1 MKRVVVAG
9 MGFAGVRAAR
19 ALAGQGMEVLLVDR
33 NNYHLFQPLLYQV
46 ATAGLEQES
55 IAYPVRAM
63 ARRWPGTRF
72 VLAEVVGGDFDER
85 QLLLASGE
93 RLPYDY
99 LIVGAG
105 SVTNYFGNDKIA
117 RHAFD

>member
-33 NNYHLFQPLLYQV
+33 HNYHLFQPLLYQV

-63 ARRWPGTRF
+63 ARNWPGTRF
-72 VLAEVVGGDFDER
+72 VLAEITGADLDARMLQTSAGTI
-85 QLLLASGE
+85 
-93 RLPYDY
+93 PYDY
-99 LIVGAG
+99 LIVG
-105 SVTNYFGNDKIA
+105 
-117 RHAFD
+117 